1 MTVLILDNFL
11 EMPTIVRK
19 WAINQEYYTS
29 KEFTEMHNKHTDWP
43 GKRTSH
49 VADLDIEYADIVLGK
64 VANIAI
70 QQYGLKNISIRS
82 FFQLTT
88 SDNLDSWVHQDND
101 TDVAAILYLNPNP
114 PVNSGTTLYRCK
126 NIQKWTSFM
135 SDQQGYAT
143 LKTIN
148 ALENKELYEELF
160 EPVDI
165 IGNVFNRLVIYKGTE
180 YHKSN
185 NYFGNSVEDGRLTQ
199 VFFVKGE

>member
-19 WAINQEYYTS
+19 WATSQYYYTS
-29 KEFTEMHNKHTDWP
+29 KEFTEMYNKHTDWP
-43 GKRTSH
+43 GRRTLH
-49 VADLDIEYADIVLGK
+49 VADLDKEYADIVLGK
-64 VANIAI
+64 VANIAV

-101 TDVAAILYLNPNP
+101 TDVAAILYLNPDP

-126 NIQKWTSFM
+126 NVQKWTAFM

-160 EPVDI
+160 EPIDI

-199 VFFVKGE
+199 VFFIKGE